1 MKNPL
6 VIATI
11 DIWEE
16 VKNKILP
23 TPSKF
28 HYIFSIREL
37 ARVFQGICVVVD
49 KPRYGVIQECSN
61 I

>member
-11 DIWEE
+11 SIWDA
-16 VKNKILP
+16 VKNKIMP
-23 TPSKF
+23 TPAKF

-49 KPRYGVIQECSN
+49 KPKYNVI
-61 I
+61 